1 MTISWHVMR
10 SKPNRE
16 EFLARELESRDVE
29 YFYPRLRANPVNP
42 RARRFKPYFPGYLF
56 IHVDLEKVNI
66 STLERIPGAAN
77 LVSFG
82 GEFSYV
88 PENIIHAIRRK
99 VEDINLS
106 GGEQAVHMKPGDRV
120 EIERGPFA
128 GYTAILDA
136 TLLGSERVRVLL
148 QMLERRELPV
158 EMPVNYVRVNRSA
171 SRRKLSQ

>member
-1 MTISWHVMR
+1 MR

-16 EFLARELESRDVE
+16 EFLARELESRDVD
-29 YFYPRLRANPVNP
+29 YYYPRLRANPVNP

-56 IHVDLEKVNI
+56 IHIDLEKVN
-66 STLERIPGAAN
+66 SSAFERIPGATN

-99 VEDINLS
+99 LDDVNAS
-106 GGEQAVHMKPGDRV
+106 GGEQAEVLHPGDRG

-128 GYTAILDA
+128 GYTAIFDTSLP
-136 TLLGSERVRVLL
+136 GSERVRVLL
-148 QMLERRELPV
+148 QMLERRVVPV
-158 EMPVNYVRVNRSA
+158 EMPAGYVRVKKTMRPP
-171 SRRKLSQ
+171 R